1 MFRLNAKKHQDILQT
16 KKKTQIVKQKVLMKT
31 KSFVW
36 DGSDEEGLSKKVM
49 GDALKNKFTF
59 T

>member
-1 MFRLNAKKHQDILQT
+1 
-16 KKKTQIVKQKVLMKT
+16 MKT

-36 DGSDEEGLSKKVM
+36 DGSDEEGLSKKVK

-59 T
+59 TQNAKKIMEDC